1 MDILS
6 YFTLN
11 NLMHLVDIAIIWFL
25 LYKVIQFVE
34 GTRALQILFG
44 VGVVI
49 LIKVVSWYIGLTT
62 LSWLMDQLITWA
74 PIALVVIFQ
83 QEIRRGLET
92 LGRRLTWRRQ
102 HIDNAKEQQLI
113 KSLGEALQYMSKRR
127 IGALI
132 TIKRDTSLDEY
143 IKTGIKLDAYITSQ
157 LLINTFIP
165 NTPLHDGAVI
175 IDDDRVAVAAAYL
188 PLSESTRIPKELGT
202 RHRAAVGI
210 SEASDAITVVVSEE
224 TGEISITQDGDLL
237 RHMARDAYMNF
248 FERQFIAP
256 VNEAAAK
263 HWWQRSGRGLAK

>member
-1 MDILS
+1 MLS
-6 YFTLN
+6 YLTTN
-11 NLMHLVDIAIIWFL
+11 NLMHAVDIIIIWFL
-25 LYKVIQFVE
+25 LYKIIQFVE
-34 GTRALQILFG
+34 GTRALQILLG
-44 VGVVI
+44 VGTII
-49 LIKVVSWYIGLTT
+49 LVKVVSWYLGLIT

-92 LGRRLTWRRQ
+92 VGRRLTIRRAR
-102 HIDNAKEQQLI
+102 IDNALEHQLI
-113 KSLGEALQYMSKRR
+113 KSLDDALQYMSKRR

-132 TIKRDTSLDEY
+132 TIQRDAQLDEY
-143 IKTGIKLDAYITSQ
+143 IKTGIKLDANITGQ

-175 IDDDRVAVAAAYL
+175 ISKGRVAVAAAYL

-224 TGEISITQDGDLL
+224 TGEISITQNGDLL
-237 RHMARDAYMNF
+237 RHMDQESYLNF
-248 FERQFIAP
+248 FERQFLP
-256 VNEAAAK
+256 VPETGVAK
-263 HWWQRSGRGLAK
+263 NRWWHKGGRVQ